1 MHPFSLKKQ
10 ELSQVSGGA
19 FPGGCIL
26 TPVKGEDG
34 GEIVLIKF

>member
-10 ELSQVSGGA
+10 DLAQVSGGV

-34 GEIVLIKF
+34 DELVIIKL